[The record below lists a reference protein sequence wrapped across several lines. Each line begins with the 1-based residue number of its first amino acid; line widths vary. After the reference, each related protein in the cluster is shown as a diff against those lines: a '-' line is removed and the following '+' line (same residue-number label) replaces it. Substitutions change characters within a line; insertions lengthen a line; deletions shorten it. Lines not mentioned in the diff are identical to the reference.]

1 MKRTLVAL
9 AFGALIAPG
18 VALAQDNTAPAD
30 STPPPSADCATADC
44 TTNRNQQDKLNNNS
58 GTPGAQDSLGD
69 DRSTTNGSGTLPPT
83 TPNDSL
89 GSDDNRG
96 GLGGGGSNGLSG
108 SGSLNGGSS
117 SGGLSD

>member
-1 MKRTLVAL
+1 MCAGLGHGAGQRRASDKQCAAAAVGGLHTLDCNSNRQQ
-9 AFGALIAPG
+9 
-18 VALAQDNTAPAD
+18 QDN
-30 STPPPSADCATADC
+30 
-44 TTNRNQQDKLNNNS
+44 LNNNS
-58 GTPGAQDSLGD
+58 GTPSAPDSLGE
-69 DRSTTNGSGTLPPT
+69 DRGTTGGSGTLAPT

-89 GSDDNRG
+89 SGDDNDG